1 MVKWLGGDWGV
12 SGFRVGQWSR
22 IGPIQPRIRSV
33 PGAFP
38 AKSTTANNVD
48 ETDEWQ
54 FGSFVLKL
62 LVVSQ

>member
-1 MVKWLGGDWGV
+1 M